1 MKFWKCVYYSGEIR
15 IDGLKRSYLSV
26 LQNYHLAQAT
36 HETQVKLVK
45 CKESCMDWKRK
56 DQNETGGETLEM
68 TSNNQRR
75 HLAMLWIR
83 AAATQRREAFS
94 RSHSWQGVDFITV
107 GRQEKKKRA
116 PEKKGMWF
124 FEILSDF
131 FRLLFLTDDNWEK
144 MNHAE
149 TRRVKTAD
157 SRA

>member
-83 AAATQRREAFS
+83 AAATQRQEASS
-94 RSHSWQGVDFITV
+94 RSYSWQGVDFITV
-107 GRQEKKKRA
+107 GRQEKKELPRKRA
-116 PEKKGMWF
+116 CGSLKYFQIFLDCCSLGMSIRKKWMMQKPE
-124 FEILSDF
+124 E
-131 FRLLFLTDDNWEK
+131 
-144 MNHAE
+144 
-149 TRRVKTAD
+149 
-157 SRA
+157 

>member
-83 AAATQRREAFS
+83 AAATQRQEVFL
-94 RSHSWQGVDFITV
+94 RSYSWQGVDFITV
-107 GRQEKKKRA
+107 GRQEKKRA

-131 FRLLFLTDDNWEK
+131 LDCCSLGMTIRKKWIMQKPE
-144 MNHAE
+144 E
-149 TRRVKTAD
+149 
-157 SRA
+157 

>member
-83 AAATQRREAFS
+83 AAATQRQEVFL
-94 RSHSWQGVDFITV
+94 RSYSWQGVDFITV
-107 GRQEKKKRA
+107 GRQEKKKSSR
-116 PEKKGMWF
+116 EKGHVVLWNTF
-124 FEILSDF
+124 RF
-131 FRLLFLTDDNWEK
+131 FRLLFLRDDNSEK